1 MQGSE
6 SRWGIW
12 PYATLFLLSGCGET
26 SKAAPAAPPPP
37 TVLVAPVAKRDVTI
51 DIESVG
57 TLDGY
62 VNADIR
68 ARVRGFL
75 QSQNYKDGAYVKE
88 GQLLFTI
95 DSSEYVT
102 AIQSAKATLA
112 RAEASQTHN
121 KAQLERYEVL
131 GPAGTVSKQEV
142 ENAQASN
149 ADSQGAV
156 LAARA
161 ALRQAELNLG
171 YTQMR
176 APVSGI
182 AGVASVRVGNL
193 VGQEGPTLLTT
204 VSQLDP
210 VRVNFPLS
218 EVDYVQTP
226 DGLKNLEKRDVA
238 WAKAQFPKLDK
249 GEPTEDG
256 DTGVQLILADGTV
269 YPHRGVIVTANRQV
283 DATTGT
289 ILMQA
294 LFPNTDSRLRPGQYA
309 RVRVPRRD
317 AGKGALIVPE
327 KALISVQGSYSIA
340 VVGNDNK
347 VSLRRV
353 ELGPIAGQGI
363 RVVRNGVSEGDKIV
377 VEGTQK
383 VTDGATVVP
392 QPAPPPSAQAAPG
405 SAPPPNAAAAP
416 SSAGSAAPVEKA
428 ASPASH

>member
-12 PYATLFLLSGCGET
+12 PYATLLLLSGCGET

-112 RAEASQTHN
+112 RAEAGQTHN

-218 EVDYVQTP
+218 EVDYVQSP
-226 DGLKNLEKRDVA
+226 GGLKNLEKRDVA

-256 DTGVQLILADGTV
+256 DTGVQLILADGSV

-309 RVRVPRRD
+309 RVKVPRSE
-317 AGKGALIVPE
+317 AGKDALLVPE
-327 KALISVQGSYSIA
+327 KALISVQGSYSVA

-392 QPAPPPSAQAAPG
+392 QPAPPASAQAAPG
-405 SAPPPNAAAAP
+405 AAPPPSAATAPAA
-416 SSAGSAAPVEKA
+416 SAAPAEKA